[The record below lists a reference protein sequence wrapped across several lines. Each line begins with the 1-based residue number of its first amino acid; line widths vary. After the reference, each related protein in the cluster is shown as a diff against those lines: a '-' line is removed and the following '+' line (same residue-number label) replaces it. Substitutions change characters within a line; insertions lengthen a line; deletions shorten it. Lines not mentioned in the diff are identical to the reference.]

1 GNIDYETNGNIDNK
15 EGIGNYAY
23 NTTKPHA
30 VSSITN
36 VAPSC
41 SPGAHDL
48 TFTTFNKI
56 QEIEEE
62 NTSDGQLYRQE
73 FTYGPDR
80 LRKLVE
86 TYKDGQL
93 HKSKIYAGDNY
104 EEEIDHETGTATQ
117 YHYIRGSTGLTAV
130 FIANDDSA
138 KTDNLYYIH
147 QDYLGSILCLS
158 DEEGNPVE
166 RYSFDAWGHRR
177 NPTNWSKWQGDSTDY
192 ITNRGFTGH
201 VGEAGIFQSE
211 AGGKYLAEQIPHSN
225 ICGEHMDLFG
235 LINMSN
241 AVRSRTLFMS
251 GNGRIYDPD
260 LGRFLSPD
268 PYVQMPDNS
277 QNFNR
282 YAYCLNNPL
291 IYTDPSGEF
300 IFTALAAICYSILSI
315 CKNYFNID
323 CTID

>member
-1 GNIDYETNGNIDNK
+1 
-15 EGIGNYAY
+15 
-23 NTTKPHA
+23 
-30 VSSITN
+30 
-36 VAPSC
+36 
-41 SPGAHDL
+41 
-48 TFTTFNKI
+48 
-56 QEIEEE
+56 
-62 NTSDGQLYRQE
+62 
-73 FTYGPDR
+73 
-80 LRKLVE
+80 
-86 TYKDGQL
+86 
-93 HKSKIYAGDNY
+93 
-104 EEEIDHETGTATQ
+104 
-117 YHYIRGSTGLTAV
+117 
-130 FIANDDSA
+130 
-138 KTDNLYYIH
+138 
-147 QDYLGSILCLS
+147 DYLGSILCLS

-166 RYSFDAWGHRR
+166 LYSFDAWGHRR
-177 NPTNWSKWQGDSTDY
+177 NPAKWSQWQEDSTDY

-211 AGGKYLAEQIPHSN
+211 AGGKYLAEQNPHSN
-225 ICGEHMDLFG
+225 ICGEQMDLFG

>member
-1 GNIDYETNGNIDNK
+1 MFTLVMEQADINFPGYNK
-15 EGIGNYAY
+15 EDCVI
-23 NTTKPHA
+23 TT
-30 VSSITN
+30 T
-36 VAPSC
+36 
-41 SPGAHDL
+41 
-48 TFTTFNKI
+48 
-56 QEIEEE
+56 
-62 NTSDGQLYRQE
+62 QLC
-73 FTYGPDR
+73 
-80 LRKLVE
+80 
-86 TYKDGQL
+86 
-93 HKSKIYAGDNY
+93 YAGDNY

-166 RYSFDAWGHRR
+166 LYSFDAWGHRR

-192 ITNRGFTGH
+192 IVNRGFTGH
-201 VGEAGIFQSE
+201 
-211 AGGKYLAEQIPHSN
+211 
-225 ICGEHMDLFG
+225 EHMDVFG
-235 LINMSN
+235 LINM
-241 AVRSRTLFMS
+241 
-251 GNGRIYDPD
+251 NGRIYDPG

-300 IFTALAAICYSILSI
+300 IFTALAVICYSILSI